1 MYSTKLKRYTL
12 PTGRKVVEP
21 NPELKQFLKKLNI
34 KAVALYEQLLNEH
47 NLENIP
53 QAYRKN
59 HSVKTNAQIH
69 KNQKIIHKFD
79 FSGFYDSIPFVKIKP
94 YLKQINAPLVKQY
107 YIDPKTNGLIQGSPI
122 SGTLAG
128 LALIDFWKQLKK
140 ELPDAIITQYSD
152 DLTISKT
159 KLNQH
164 QCQNIIKKCLKQTNT
179 PCKLNNKKTTTHK
192 VHRKITGVT
201 VNHKNQVTT
210 NRDFYRKLRTICNSL
225 KYNKHSISDYGYRD
239 LEHFKQVLS
248 YHIFIDD
255 TGKIQK
261 LLNKYGLFN

>member
-1 MYSTKLKRYTL
+1 MKGIFQMYSTKLKRYTL

-21 NPELKQFLKKLNI
+21 NPELKQFLKKLNS
-34 KAVALYEQLLNEH
+34 KAVVLYEQLLTKY

-79 FSGFYDSIPFVKIKP
+79 FSGFYDSIPFIKIKP
-94 YLKQINAPLVKQY
+94 YLKKINAPLVKQY

-122 SGTLAG
+122 SRTLAG
-128 LALIDFWKQLKK
+128 LALIDFWKQLKR

-159 KLNQH
+159 KLNQL
-164 QCQNIIKKCLKQTNT
+164 QCQKVIKKCLKQTNT
-179 PCKLNNKKTTTHK
+179 PCKLNGKKTTTHN

-225 KYNKHSISDYGYRD
+225 KYNKHSISDY
-239 LEHFKQVLS
+239 
-248 YHIFIDD
+248 
-255 TGKIQK
+255 
-261 LLNKYGLFN
+261 